1 VTPSWE
7 TALAALGERL
17 DERGV
22 RHSTGVAA
30 MAERL
35 ARTYGLDVDSA
46 RLAGLL
52 HDWCKDVSGEELL
65 GRAEALGIPVTD
77 ADRAVPYLLHAPV
90 AARELKDALPGIDG
104 EVLDAIAA
112 HTYGS
117 STLTPLDMAVYVA
130 DTLEPGRTHAGVE
143 ELRALI
149 GSVSLDELFALA
161 YADSLRH
168 LVDSRRRI
176 HPETVATWN
185 RIVGGEGR

>member
-90 AARELKDALPGIDG
+90 AARELKDA
-104 EVLDAIAA
+104 A